1 MSDREGLTQRW
12 ARRFFTIW
20 TGQQIS
26 LIGSQL
32 VQFALI
38 WWMTKKTHSATVLAT
53 ASLVALL
60 PQILLGPF
68 CGALI
73 DRWKRRSVMI
83 VADLGIALASA
94 GLAYAFYLGVTEIW
108 HVYVVMAI
116 RSVGSGFHWP
126 AMAAS
131 TSLMVPREHL
141 PRVAGLNQSMSGAL
155 NVIAPILGAL
165 LLAILPM
172 YGILG
177 IDVVTAAI
185 AIVPLLFTPIP
196 QPAGVP
202 TSRAARGSVLTQVSE
217 GFRYVASWPGLL
229 FLLAM
234 GAVLNF
240 ALSPAA
246 SLLPLLVVKHFQG
259 DALHLGWMNA
269 AFGIG
274 LVVGGVTLGV
284 WGGFRKRMA
293 TALLGIGGVG
303 LGILGVG
310 LLPGWA
316 FWLAAGAVLFT
327 GLMAPIASGP
337 LLSLFQ
343 AEVAPEMQGRVLTL
357 SSSVASLMAPL
368 SLGAAGPLADLMGIQ
383 FWYIIA
389 GATLLVLGVA
399 GFFVPGVLFF
409 EARAAEHPLRRK
421 AVPPSPPAASG

>member
-1 MSDREGLTQRW
+1 MSDREGLTHRW

-38 WWMTKKTHSATVLAT
+38 WWMTKRTHSATVLAT

-94 GLAYAFYLGVTEIW
+94 GLAYSFYLGVTEIW

-131 TSLMVPREHL
+131 TSLMVPKEHL

-202 TSRAARGSVLTQVSE
+202 SSREARGSVLTQVWE

-229 FLLAM
+229 FLLVM

-246 SLLPLLVVKHFQG
+246 SLLPLLVVKHFNG

-293 TALLGIGGVG
+293 TALLGIAGVG
-303 LGILGVG
+303 FGILGVG

-316 FWLAAGAVLFT
+316 FWLAAGGTLFT

-337 LLSLFQ
+337 LISLFQ
-343 AEVAPEMQGRVLTL
+343 GEVAPEMQGRVLTL

-383 FWYIIA
+383 FWYIVA

-399 GFFVPGVLFF
+399 GFFVPSVLFL

-421 AVPPSPPAASG
+421 AAPPSSPAASG